1 MDENTESV
9 YKIVT
14 NRLSVIRKRRRFIL
28 ATIFLTVMMTCAT
41 FFGFQNLPFVVP
53 ILIVA
58 VYGATFFAILEGI
71 TEAEWLLLFIHPIGF
86 TLGFYLFYFF
96 LPGRW
101 LTRLPFAVLYS
112 ISIYAILLS
121 QNIFNVG
128 VEKSLQLFR
137 AASSVNFLYLT
148 ITLFISL
155 SLLFSFHLNFLV
167 NGLVTVLLA
176 FPVALHFFWSTD
188 PQANLEI
195 DIVKLSTCVA
205 CILGEVAILF
215 SFVPINS
222 AMFALLITSLFY
234 CLSGLL
240 QANMQGRLFQT
251 VIREYLFV
259 LSFIGVIVFL
269 SLQW

>member
-71 TEAEWLLLFIHPIGF
+71 TEAEWLLLFIHTIGF

-148 ITLFISL
+148 ITLFMSL
-155 SLLFSFHLNFLV
+155 SLLFSFHLNFIT
-167 NGLVTVLLA
+167 NGFVTFLGCLPA
-176 FPVALHFFWSTD
+176 ILHFLWSVD
-188 PQANLEI
+188 PCEYVSREI
-195 DIVKLSTCVA
+195 IKNAFFVA
-205 CILGEVAILF
+205 TILGETAVIF
-215 SFVPINS
+215 SFVPLNP
-222 AMFALLITSLFY
+222 AMFALLVTALFY

-240 QANMQGRLFQT
+240 QAYMQGRLFKT
-251 VIREYLFV
+251 VMREYVFVFLF
-259 LSFIGVIVFL
+259 IVTILLL